1 MHLHRIGNRL
11 LTLVPSK
18 AARVGATDGGAR
30 SPAPAERRDFR
41 IDFFR
46 GLALIM
52 IFIDHSPGNGLSN
65 LTLRRMGFSDAA
77 EIFVLLSG
85 ISAAMAYRGTFAN
98 AGWLVGVL
106 RIAGRCGRI
115 YVAHLMT
122 LLAVAVIAMV
132 MLDELGD
139 PEFLDRLNLAP
150 LFSET
155 EKALVAALTLRYL
168 PHYLDILPL
177 YICLLA
183 LVPFVLGAA
192 QRHHLRLLAA
202 SVAVYAIARMEGWN
216 LPRYAPGEVW
226 YFNPFGWQLL
236 FVIGLVL
243 GSLSPGK
250 RVFLERRPAV
260 VRAALAFIAFAFV
273 AAAPWRVLPGLEDL
287 SLLPA
292 SWHPDPSKTDLSPW
306 RLVNV
311 LAQACVA
318 AYFIPRSSPMSH
330 TWPVQQVRRCG
341 AHALEIYCLGT
352 VLSLLAFCAFTV
364 VGTDI
369 GPQIA
374 INAAGVAV
382 MLAAAALIAW
392 YRSKPW
398 QLRSRPAAAPS

>member
-155 EKALVAALTLRYL
+155 
-168 PHYLDILPL
+168 
-177 YICLLA
+177 
-183 LVPFVLGAA
+183 
-192 QRHHLRLLAA
+192 
-202 SVAVYAIARMEGWN
+202 
-216 LPRYAPGEVW
+216 
-226 YFNPFGWQLL
+226 
-236 FVIGLVL
+236 
-243 GSLSPGK
+243 
-250 RVFLERRPAV
+250 
-260 VRAALAFIAFAFV
+260 
-273 AAAPWRVLPGLEDL
+273 
-287 SLLPA
+287 
-292 SWHPDPSKTDLSPW
+292 
-306 RLVNV
+306 
-311 LAQACVA
+311 
-318 AYFIPRSSPMSH
+318 
-330 TWPVQQVRRCG
+330 
-341 AHALEIYCLGT
+341 
-352 VLSLLAFCAFTV
+352 
-364 VGTDI
+364 
-369 GPQIA
+369 
-374 INAAGVAV
+374 
-382 MLAAAALIAW
+382 
-392 YRSKPW
+392 
-398 QLRSRPAAAPS
+398 